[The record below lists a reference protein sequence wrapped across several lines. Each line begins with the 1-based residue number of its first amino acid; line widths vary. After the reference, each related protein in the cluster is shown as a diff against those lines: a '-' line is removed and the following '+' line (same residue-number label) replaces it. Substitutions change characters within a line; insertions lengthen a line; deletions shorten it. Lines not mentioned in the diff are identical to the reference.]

1 MQNIKNTVIIDIE
14 TVSGYAEFE
23 KAPERLQL
31 LWEKKAKNLKNEEGL
46 DAGQLYEDRAA
57 IYAEF
62 GKVIVI
68 GAGVFSGKEKEPS
81 LTVRSFAGH
90 DEKQLLQD
98 FVTFLVEE
106 FNQGS
111 VQLCGHNGKEFD
123 FPYLCRRLLVNG
135 LPIPFVLDT
144 RGKKPW
150 EVNHIDTMDLWKFGD
165 WKSFT
170 SLELLTEIFGIP
182 TSKDNI
188 DGSMVNEV
196 YHKQDG
202 LEKIRHYCEKDVV
215 ATAQLYLKMN
225 AKSTIPDD
233 RISIVD

>member
-1 MQNIKNTVIIDIE
+1 MQNIKHTVVIDIE
-14 TVSGYAEFE
+14 TVSSYPEFS
-23 KAPERLQL
+23 KAPARLQS
-31 LWEKKAKNLKNEEGL
+31 LWEKKAKNLKQDGEL
-46 DAGQLYEDRAA
+46 DPGQLYADRAA

-68 GAGVFSGKEKEPS
+68 GVGVYSGTEKEPT
-81 LTVRSFAGH
+81 LEVRSFAGH
-90 DEKQLLQD
+90 DEKSLLQA
-98 FVTFLVEE
+98 FTAFLIKE
-106 FNQGS
+106 FNQEKL
-111 VQLCGHNGKEFD
+111 QLCGHNGKEFD

-150 EVNHIDTMDLWKFGD
+150 EVNHIDTMELWKFGD

-170 SLELLTEIFGIP
+170 SLELLTEIFDIP

-196 YHKQDG
+196 YHRQDG
-202 LEKIRHYCEKDVV
+202 LDKIRQYCKKDVV

-225 AKSTIPDD
+225 AKSAIPED

>member
-1 MQNIKNTVIIDIE
+1 MPKFKDILVLDIE
-14 TVSGYAEFE
+14 TVSGHSDFSEASEG
-23 KAPERLQL
+23 LQS
-31 LWEKKAKNLKNEEGL
+31 LWCKKAATFRNEEEL
-46 DAGQLYEDRAA
+46 SDSELYFKRAA

-68 GAGVFSGKEKEPS
+68 GVGIYSGQEDQLS
-81 LTVRSFAGH
+81 LRVKSFAHH

-98 FVTFLVEE
+98 FTSFLVRKFDPETLL
-106 FNQGS
+106 
-111 VQLCGHNGKEFD
+111 LCAHNGREFD

-135 LPIPFVLDT
+135 LKIPYVLDT

-150 EVNHIDTMDLWKFGD
+150 EVKHIDTMDEWKFGD

-182 TSKDNI
+182 TSKDDI
-188 DGSMVNEV
+188 DGSMVTEV
-196 YHKQDG
+196 YYEQDG
-202 LEKIRHYCEKDVV
+202 LERIRRYCEKDVV
-215 ATAQLYLKMN
+215 ATAQLYLKIN
-225 AKSTIPDD
+225 AKSAIPED

>member
-1 MQNIKNTVIIDIE
+1 M
-14 TVSGYAEFE
+14 
-23 KAPERLQL
+23 
-31 LWEKKAKNLKNEEGL
+31 WCKKAATFRNEEEL
-46 DAGQLYEDRAA
+46 SDSELYFKRAA

-68 GAGVFSGKEKEPS
+68 GVGIYSGQEDQLS
-81 LTVRSFAGH
+81 LRVKSFAHH

-98 FVTFLVEE
+98 FTSFLVRKFDPETLL
-106 FNQGS
+106 
-111 VQLCGHNGKEFD
+111 LCAHNGREFD

-135 LPIPFVLDT
+135 LKIPYVLDT

-150 EVNHIDTMDLWKFGD
+150 EVKHIDTMDEWKFGD

-182 TSKDNI
+182 TSKDDI
-188 DGSMVNEV
+188 DGSMVTEV
-196 YHKQDG
+196 YYEQDG
-202 LEKIRHYCEKDVV
+202 LERIRRYCEKDVV
-215 ATAQLYLKMN
+215 ATAQLYLKIN
-225 AKSTIPDD
+225 AKSAIPED

>member
-1 MQNIKNTVIIDIE
+1 MQNIKNTVVIDIE
-14 TVSGYAEFE
+14 TVSGYPDFS
-23 KAPERLQL
+23 KVPERLKP
-31 LWEKKAKNLKNEEGL
+31 LWEKKAKTLRNEEGL
-46 DAGQLYEDRAA
+46 DSGQLYEDRAA

-68 GAGVFSGKEKEPS
+68 GVGVFSGREKEPN

-90 DEKQLLQD
+90 DEKALLQE
-98 FVTFLVEE
+98 FIVYLVKE

-111 VQLCGHNGKEFD
+111 LQLCGHNGKEFD

-135 LPIPFVLDT
+135 LPIPFVLDN

-150 EVNHIDTMDLWKFGD
+150 EVNHIDTMELWKFGD

-170 SLELLTEIFGIP
+170 SLELLTEIFDIP
-182 TSKDNI
+182 TSKDDI

-196 YHKQDG
+196 YHRQDG
-202 LEKIRHYCEKDVV
+202 LENIRQYCKKDVV

>member
-1 MQNIKNTVIIDIE
+1 MQNIKNIVVIDIE
-14 TVSGYAEFE
+14 TVSNYPEFSG
-23 KAPERLQL
+23 APESIQR
-31 LWEKKAKNLKNEEGL
+31 LWEKKAQHLKNEANL
-46 DAGQLYEDRAA
+46 DAGQLYADRAA

-68 GAGVFSGKEKEPS
+68 GVGVFTGTEKEPT
-81 LTVRSFAGH
+81 LTVKSYASH
-90 DEKQLLQD
+90 DEKELLQS
-98 FVTFLVEE
+98 FTTFLVKN
-106 FNQGS
+106 FNQERL
-111 VQLCGHNGKEFD
+111 QLCGHNGKEFD

-150 EVNHIDTMDLWKFGD
+150 EVSHIDTMDLWKFGD

-182 TSKDNI
+182 TSKDDI

-196 YHKQDG
+196 YYQQDG
-202 LEKIRHYCEKDVV
+202 LEKIRQYCEKDVV